1 MLRRQRCRAVCGT
14 RQRNLSNQQLRG
26 DVLSGVLDLARRSG
40 ERQSMLGTQELI
52 ETGTEQRPGLGEREV
67 ATEIE
72 QGALA
77 NASADTLGTDQAI
90 GEVVFAVGGSAGL
103 SAADEHGMSR
113 RYGEQP
119 RRVYSVSTLW
129 HYGRFWQFEGKDPRT
144 RAAITPNASNLASD
158 ASRSVKDG
166 LAETGNGGR
175 DESFMSLP

>member
-1 MLRRQRCRAVCGT
+1 MLRRQRCRAVGGT

-26 DVLSGVLDLARRSG
+26 DVLSGVLDLAGRSG

-52 ETGTEQRPGLGEREV
+52 ETGTEQRPRGLGEREV
-67 ATEIE
+67 AAEIE

-90 GEVVFAVGGSAGL
+90 GEVVFAVGGGAGL

-119 RRVYSVSTLW
+119 RRV
-129 HYGRFWQFEGKDPRT
+129 
-144 RAAITPNASNLASD
+144 N
-158 ASRSVKDG
+158 SVKNVYG
-166 LAETGNGGR
+166 TTLADSGNSRVKTAVHKQQSPQMPQTSPPTPLSPLKMG
-175 DESFMSLP
+175 